1 MVNGMKS
8 TKVLLL
14 AVVVLILVCVN
25 PSTAAVPVANLS
37 GAPTTGVVP
46 LTVQFFD
53 NSTGFPTGWAWYF
66 GDENYTAPWTQVTVG
81 DGLSVRM
88 SHSTVLMPDGSIILM
103 GGYVGFPQGTLL
115 NDVWRSTDNGATWT
129 QMTANARWSARAGP
143 SSVAMPDGSI
153 VLMGGF
159 DSTSANPTN
168 DVWRST
174 DNGAT
179 WTQMT
184 ASAGWSARAGHSS
197 VAMPDGS
204 IVLMGGSPG
213 FFYDNDVWR
222 STDNG
227 ATWTQMTANAGW
239 SARDHHSSVAM
250 PDGSIVLMGGGTNL
264 NNDVWRSTDN
274 GATWKQ
280 MTASVGWSGRQGH
293 SSVAMPDGSIVLMG
307 GFNDGGSMNDV
318 WRSTD
323 NGATWTQM
331 TASAGW
337 SGRQGSSS
345 VAMPDGSIVLIGGY
359 TNTFEVWRLSTRG
372 SSAQNPS
379 HTYTKLGTYLVGLQA
394 YNSHGYNSTRKVG
407 YITAT
412 TAATTG
418 VYRPGVGFFLKM
430 DNGSTWNW
438 FTDKYL
444 GWDNAVS
451 DLPVAGDWNRD
462 GHTETGVY
470 RPGVGFYLKMDNG
483 STWNPSTDVYLAW
496 DNAAGDLPMAGD
508 WNKDG
513 RTETGVYR
521 PGVGFYLKMDNTS
534 TWNPSSDVYL
544 AWDNAAIDRPIAG
557 DWNADGRT
565 ETGVYRPNVGFY
577 LKMDNGSTWNPSTDK
592 YLAWDNAA
600 GDLPIA
606 GNFV

>member
-1 MVNGMKS
+1 MVNEMKS
-8 TKVLLL
+8 TQVLLL
-14 AVVVLILVCVN
+14 AVFVFILVCVN
-25 PSTAAVPVANLS
+25 PSTAAVPVANFS
-37 GAPTTGVVP
+37 GDPTTGVVP

-88 SHSTVLMPDGSIILM
+88 THRTVVMPDGSIILM
-103 GGYVGFPQGTLL
+103 GGYVGFPQGTPL

-129 QMTANARWSARAGP
+129 QMTANAGWSVRVGF

-159 DSTSANPTN
+159 ETNNGSKPT
-168 DVWRST
+168 
-174 DNGAT
+174 
-179 WTQMT
+179 
-184 ASAGWSARAGHSS
+184 
-197 VAMPDGS
+197 
-204 IVLMGGSPG
+204 
-213 FFYDNDVWR
+213 NDVWR

-239 SARDHHSSVAM
+239 SARA
-250 PDGSIVLMGGGTNL
+250 
-264 NNDVWRSTDN
+264 
-274 GATWKQ
+274 
-280 MTASVGWSGRQGH
+280 GH
-293 SSVAMPDGSIVLMG
+293 
-307 GFNDGGSMNDV
+307 
-318 WRSTD
+318 
-323 NGATWTQM
+323 
-331 TASAGW
+331 
-337 SGRQGSSS
+337 SS

-359 TNTFEVWRLSTRG
+359 TSTFEVWRLSTRG

-418 VYRPGVGFFLKM
+418 VYRPGLGFFLKM

-444 GWDNAVS
+444 GWDKAVIDLPVAGDWNADGHTETGVYRPGVGFFLKMDNTGTWTPSTDTYLGWDNAVS
-451 DLPVAGDWNRD
+451 DLPVAGDWNAD
-462 GHTETGVY
+462 GRTETGVY
-470 RPGVGFYLKMDNG
+470 RPGAGFYLKMDNG

-496 DNAAGDLPMAGD
+496 DNAGIDLP
-508 WNKDG
+508 
-513 RTETGVYR
+513 V
-521 PGVGFYLKMDNTS
+521 
-534 TWNPSSDVYL
+534 
-544 AWDNAAIDRPIAG
+544 AG

-565 ETGVYRPNVGFY
+565 ETGVYRPGAGFY
-577 LKMDNGSTWNPSTDK
+577 LKMDSTGTWNPSTDK
-592 YLAWDNAA
+592 YLAWDNAV